1 MNDPYGVALDASGNL
16 YLADTSNNR
25 IREVAA
31 GTGIITTVAGN
42 GTQSYSGDGGA
53 ATSAELNVPYGVA
66 VDASGNLYIADTYN
80 NRIREVAAGTGIITT
95 VAGNGTQSYSGDGG
109 AATSAEL
116 NYPYGVAVDASG
128 NLYIADCYNSRI
140 RKVAAGTGIITT
152 VAGNGTAAY
161 SGDGGAATSAK
172 LYFPCGVAL
181 DASGNLYIVDTS
193 NNRIRMVS
201 AVSPPL
207 NETIISFPTTAV
219 GSSAVVQN
227 VLIETTEAETISSIT
242 VPASLGGSQEFTV
255 GSITGCTIGAS
266 NASGTTCT
274 VPITFTPAY
283 PGLRQL
289 PLQVVTSQGIVN
301 IGLEGTGTGPQA
313 ALTPGIITT
322 VAGNGTQGYSGDGGA
337 AISSELDEPDGVAV
351 DASGNLYIADLAN
364 NRIRKVAVGTGI
376 ISTVAGNGT
385 AGYSGDGGAATSAE
399 LNYPYGVAVD
409 ASGNLYIADAYN
421 SRIRQVAAATGIITT
436 VAGNGTEGYS
446 GDGGAATSAKLNIPS
461 GVAVDISGNL
471 YIVDTENGRI
481 RKVAAA
487 TGIITTV
494 VGNGGQ
500 GYSGDGGAAISAELD
515 LPYGVAV
522 DASGNLYIADTFS
535 SRIRMVSAATGI
547 ITTVAGNGT
556 RGYSGDGGAAT
567 SSELDELTGVAVDA
581 SGNLYIADGGTDKI
595 RKVAAATGIVT
606 TVAGNGPRGYSGDG
620 GAATSA
626 ELDVPY
632 GVAVDASGNLYISD
646 EGSNRIRK
654 VNVATTPALTFATT
668 PVGVQSADS
677 PKSFTLSNTGTSAMT
692 ILVPSSRTNP
702 SISTGFSYDASS
714 TCPQLSVSSSA
725 YSLNAGSNCTYSV
738 DFIPASAGSYSGS
751 LVLNDN
757 SLNNSGSSQSVS
769 LSGTATQS
777 SQTITF
783 MVSGTAV
790 TVLPGATTGNTST
803 ITVTPSGGFTG
814 SVVMTAAVTSTPTG
828 AQDLPTLSFG
838 STSPVS
844 ITGTTAGTA
853 TLTISTTA
861 ATSAVL
867 VYPKHNGVPWYTTGG
882 ATLTCILLFSI
893 PVRRR
898 RWQTMLGMLALLVA
912 LSGGLLACG
921 GANGG
926 GGGSTTNPGTTPG
939 AYTVTITGTS
949 GSTTTTGAV
958 TLNVQ

>member
-1 MNDPYGVALDASGNL
+1 MNDPFGVALDASGNL

-409 ASGNLYIADAYN
+409 ASGNST
-421 SRIRQVAAATGIITT
+421 SRMLITVEFARSQRRPASSPPWPAMEQKATPG
-436 VAGNGTEGYS
+436 
-446 GDGGAATSAKLNIPS
+446 
-461 GVAVDISGNL
+461 
-471 YIVDTENGRI
+471 
-481 RKVAAA
+481 
-487 TGIITTV
+487 TV
-494 VGNGGQ
+494 VQ
-500 GYSGDGGAAISAELD
+500 
-515 LPYGVAV
+515 
-522 DASGNLYIADTFS
+522 
-535 SRIRMVSAATGI
+535 R
-547 ITTVAGNGT
+547 
-556 RGYSGDGGAAT
+556 
-567 SSELDELTGVAVDA
+567 
-581 SGNLYIADGGTDKI
+581 
-595 RKVAAATGIVT
+595 
-606 TVAGNGPRGYSGDG
+606 
-620 GAATSA
+620 
-626 ELDVPY
+626 
-632 GVAVDASGNLYISD
+632 
-646 EGSNRIRK
+646 
-654 VNVATTPALTFATT
+654 PAR
-668 PVGVQSADS
+668 S
-677 PKSFTLSNTGTSAMT
+677 
-692 ILVPSSRTNP
+692 
-702 SISTGFSYDASS
+702 
-714 TCPQLSVSSSA
+714 
-725 YSLNAGSNCTYSV
+725 
-738 DFIPASAGSYSGS
+738 
-751 LVLNDN
+751 
-757 SLNNSGSSQSVS
+757 
-769 LSGTATQS
+769 
-777 SQTITF
+777 
-783 MVSGTAV
+783 
-790 TVLPGATTGNTST
+790 
-803 ITVTPSGGFTG
+803 
-814 SVVMTAAVTSTPTG
+814 
-828 AQDLPTLSFG
+828 
-838 STSPVS
+838 
-844 ITGTTAGTA
+844 
-853 TLTISTTA
+853 
-861 ATSAVL
+861 
-867 VYPKHNGVPWYTTGG
+867 
-882 ATLTCILLFSI
+882 
-893 PVRRR
+893 
-898 RWQTMLGMLALLVA
+898 
-912 LSGGLLACG
+912 
-921 GANGG
+921 
-926 GGGSTTNPGTTPG
+926 
-939 AYTVTITGTS
+939 
-949 GSTTTTGAV
+949 
-958 TLNVQ
+958 

>member
-1 MNDPYGVALDASGNL
+1 
-16 YLADTSNNR
+16 
-25 IREVAA
+25 
-31 GTGIITTVAGN
+31 
-42 GTQSYSGDGGA
+42 
-53 ATSAELNVPYGVA
+53 

-399 LNYPYGVAVD
+399 LNY
-409 ASGNLYIADAYN
+409 
-421 SRIRQVAAATGIITT
+421 
-436 VAGNGTEGYS
+436 
-446 GDGGAATSAKLNIPS
+446 
-461 GVAVDISGNL
+461 
-471 YIVDTENGRI
+471 
-481 RKVAAA
+481 
-487 TGIITTV
+487 
-494 VGNGGQ
+494 
-500 GYSGDGGAAISAELD
+500 
-515 LPYGVAV
+515 PYGVAV